1 MPSISSDDNPQ
12 PSEEVFGGDLFGNN
26 YGADDF
32 PGWEDDDEHDDELND
47 DENKYDDRHHD
58 AYLAQRHQDIQ
69 ANPVDDNFHH

>member
-1 MPSISSDDNPQ
+1 MMMGQCSVSFNLEQDCTNNVPMSCHRYDED
-12 PSEEVFGGDLFGNN
+12 SE
-26 YGADDF
+26 
-32 PGWEDDDEHDDELND
+32 PGDDDEHDDELND